1 MGRGGW
7 GCAESGRRKALCSTF
22 PGCRSGRL
30 DFLHRDHR
38 VALSGGNPRQTPRR
52 GGGRGNRKTGPGKK
66 ERLGEE
72 RCWPHSMREA
82 IAFRAPQRNIYL
94 PSVTPLSPA
103 CPVSPPSSSSKNA
116 SSCSFVAWNHWPK
129 IQRPN
134 TSHTTIDSSFLSL
147 LPVLNVNFQ
156 ALFAQIKCGVKYP
169 HVTIADWEKKSQGVH
184 FNGSKIVKPVY
195 RI

>member
-1 MGRGGW
+1 MEKSPLLHFPRL
-7 GCAESGRRKALCSTF
+7 SVRKAGFFTPWPPCF
-22 PGCRSGRL
+22 PFQGKSET
-30 DFLHRDHR
+30 
-38 VALSGGNPRQTPRR
+38 NTKR

-82 IAFRAPQRNIYL
+82 IAFRAPQRSIYL

-169 HVTIADWEKKSQGVH
+169 HVTIADWEKNAFQWK
-184 FNGSKIVKPVY
+184 
-195 RI
+195 